1 MGEEETKEEQEQ
13 KTKEDQEKEKDSLE
27 IKAQE
32 ADPGMHLY
40 NTL

>member
-1 MGEEETKEEQEQ
+1 MGEEETKEE
-13 KTKEDQEKEKDSLE
+13 EKDSLE